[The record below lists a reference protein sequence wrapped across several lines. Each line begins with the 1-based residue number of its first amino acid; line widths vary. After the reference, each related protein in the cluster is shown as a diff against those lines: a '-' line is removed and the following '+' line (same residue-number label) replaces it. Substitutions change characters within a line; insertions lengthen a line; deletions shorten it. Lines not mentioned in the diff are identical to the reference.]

1 MLNSSQRSKDTHDTN
16 RCFFDGFLWRD
27 STAVLVDAQLK
38 SKQVHEDKHLIRIM
52 NLGECYVQRKE
63 TTAMAIISR
72 SVLTVSRTTTVK
84 DAVELMASAKVG
96 SVVVV
101 DGDRLAGIFSE
112 RDVMLRVV
120 LEGRDPKQTT
130 VEEVMTAR
138 VHSISMRTTGDEAL
152 RIMVQEHIRHLPVV
166 DEQGRPQAIVS
177 MRSLLEEK
185 VNELHQQLDSLQSYM
200 SADGI
205 GG

>member
-1 MLNSSQRSKDTHDTN
+1 
-16 RCFFDGFLWRD
+16 
-27 STAVLVDAQLK
+27 
-38 SKQVHEDKHLIRIM
+38 
-52 NLGECYVQRKE
+52 
-63 TTAMAIISR
+63 MAIISR

-120 LEGRDPKQTT
+120 LEGRDPKHTT
-130 VEEVMTAR
+130 VEEVMTAQ

-152 RIMVQEHIRHLPVV
+152 RIMVQEHIRHLP
-166 DEQGRPQAIVS
+166 AVS
-177 MRSLLEEK
+177 YTHLTLPTNRE
-185 VNELHQQLDSLQSYM
+185 V
-200 SADGI
+200 
-205 GG
+205 